1 VFEKEKY
8 VKALVFREGVRWSV
22 EEIAKPVPTAN
33 ETLLKVLQ
41 TGVCGTDQHL
51 LHGGFIAKFPLI
63 PGHEMVCEV
72 VAHGPATDGPDIG
85 ARVVVD
91 NTVHCGNCSYCRAGS
106 PLFCADFVSLGC
118 NAAGGFAEY
127 VVVKTSKLYDIGDL
141 DPDVAVLTE
150 PLACAMHGADIL
162 QLKPASN
169 VLIFGAGPTGLLL
182 AQLLTMAGAASITV
196 AAPTQS
202 KLDLARKHGANHTVR
217 LDRNDPGSGIKALR
231 EIAPEGFDAVVE
243 ATGNPRVLESAV
255 GVTRNGGTV
264 LVYGLAGESEL
275 ASIRPYEIFSRELTL
290 RGSFAQAFCIGRA
303 LFALQSGRIST
314 EGLITQKIRL
324 NDFGQALDNLN
335 DSEQIKTVVTLS

>member
-1 VFEKEKY
+1 M
-8 VKALVFREGVRWSV
+8 KAVVFREGVQWSV
-22 EEIAKPVPTAN
+22 EEVDRPVPRQG

-41 TGVCGTDQHL
+41 TGICGTDEHL

-72 VAHGPATDGPDIG
+72 LEHGPATDGPVFG
-85 ARVVVD
+85 TQVVVD
-91 NTVHCGNCSYCRAGS
+91 NTIHCGDCSYCRAGT
-106 PLFCADFVSLGC
+106 PLFCANFISLGC

-127 VVVKTSKLYDIGDL
+127 VVVRTSKLYDTNGL

-150 PLACAMHGADIL
+150 PLACAMHGADVL

-182 AQLLTMAGAASITV
+182 AQLLSTAGAASITV

-202 KLDLARKHGANHTVR
+202 KLDLAKNHGANHTVR
-217 LDRNDPGSGIKALR
+217 LDRNALQSGVDALR
-231 EIAPEGFDAVVE
+231 AIAPDGFDAVVE
-243 ATGNPRVLESAV
+243 ATGNTGVLEAAV
-255 GVTRNGGTV
+255 DLTRNGGTV
-264 LVYGLAGESEL
+264 LVYGLAGETDL
-275 ASIRPYEIFSRELTL
+275 ARVKPYEIFSRELTL

-303 LFALQSGRIST
+303 LFALQSGRIRT

-324 NDFGQALDNLN
+324 EDFGKGLDALH